1 MLNALRKKFIVT
13 IMLLVGLLLTV
24 LLGVIG
30 AYTYQ
35 NLRSDLQTALVRAV
49 QPWDGGDEL
58 PPGGVTLGDEQQEDS
73 YLAILAVNYHKR
85 TGTISRMSQDV
96 FMEDAILEKAVDYV
110 RNSDA
115 ASGTIPEYHLV
126 YYKNEGE
133 NDVLMSFASSRY
145 VTSTWMGYLVLFVL
159 LEIAALG
166 IVYGIS
172 CFVSRLAIA
181 SIEKVW
187 QEQKRFIADASHE
200 LKTPLTVIMANNS
213 ILRAQGDAPVSSQM
227 VWLDSTEAE
236 ARHMQTLIHDLL
248 LLAQNESGVQERPFV
263 QLDFSNL
270 VTRAAL
276 QFEAV
281 AYERGILFTEHIE
294 PEILLWG
301 DEVQLHQLVMSLL
314 DNAVKYEA
322 VGGAITVGLKRER
335 ERVQLEVQNAATVIP
350 AEDLPHLFERFYR
363 SNQERTADGSFG
375 LGLAIVRSI
384 VEHHR
389 GRITVTSN
397 AQEGTCFQVEL
408 DSRQKKR

>member
-1 MLNALRKKFIVT
+1 M
-13 IMLLVGLLLTV
+13 
-24 LLGVIG
+24 
-30 AYTYQ
+30 
-35 NLRSDLQTALVRAV
+35 
-49 QPWDGGDEL
+49 
-58 PPGGVTLGDEQQEDS
+58 
-73 YLAILAVNYHKR
+73 
-85 TGTISRMSQDV
+85 
-96 FMEDAILEKAVDYV
+96 
-110 RNSDA
+110 
-115 ASGTIPEYHLV
+115 
-126 YYKNEGE
+126 
-133 NDVLMSFASSRY
+133 
-145 VTSTWMGYLVLFVL
+145 
-159 LEIAALG
+159 
-166 IVYGIS
+166 
-172 CFVSRLAIA
+172 RLC
-181 SIEKVW
+181 
-187 QEQKRFIADASHE
+187 
-200 LKTPLTVIMANNS
+200 P
-213 ILRAQGDAPVSSQM
+213 
-227 VWLDSTEAE
+227 E

-314 DNAVKYEA
+314 DNAVNYEA
-322 VGGAITVGLKRER
+322 VGGAIPVGLKRER

-375 LGLAIVRSI
+375 LGLAIVRSM
-384 VEHHR
+384 VAPHR